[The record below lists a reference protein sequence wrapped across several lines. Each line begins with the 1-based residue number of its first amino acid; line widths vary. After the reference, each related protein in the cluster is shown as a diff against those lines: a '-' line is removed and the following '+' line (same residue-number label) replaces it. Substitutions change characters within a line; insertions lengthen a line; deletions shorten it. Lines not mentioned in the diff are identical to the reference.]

1 MAHKVQIQFPLPP
14 GVQGVELPDHVS
26 YAAGQVVTLSD
37 EDFSRLNPVMF
48 TNGMLTDLGELG
60 PTGDSVTTQ
69 ASVPTTLTAQSSSTL
84 ATAGANTQTGSYVQ
98 ADVQTIA
105 TLANAEKASINL
117 IVADITALYATLNSL
132 ITNLTGAGK
141 AIV

>member
-1 MAHKVQIQFPLPP
+1 MAHKVQIQSPLPS
-14 GVQGVELPDHVS
+14 GVEGVELPDHVS

-69 ASVPTTLTAQSSSTL
+69 ASVPTALAAQTSSTNATTA
-84 ATAGANTQTGSYVQ
+84 ATAAGVSYVQ
-98 ADVQTIA
+98 AEVQSIV
-105 TLANAEKASINL
+105 TLANSEQTTINQL
-117 IVADITALYATLNSL
+117 VADVTALYATLNSL